1 MGQEQWCH
9 RVGAY
14 SRGDELTWQQYAMAA
29 SSSHTFV
36 HQIQNLI
43 NWVDTDAQHLTK
55 EEILDSIKIRVLVLA
70 KKFIAFPHCQNFSLM
85 QQQTVTK

>member
-1 MGQEQWCH
+1 M
-9 RVGAY
+9 
-14 SRGDELTWQQYAMAA
+14 TWWFNLIVYFDRMASSS

-43 NWVDTDAQHLTK
+43 NWVDSDAQHLTK

-70 KKFIAFPHCQNFSLM
+70 KKFIAYPHCQNFSLM
-85 QQQTVTK
+85 QSPQQAPLPSPLSKDH

>member
-1 MGQEQWCH
+1 M
-9 RVGAY
+9 
-14 SRGDELTWQQYAMAA
+14 SS

-43 NWVDTDAQHLTK
+43 NWVDSDAQHLTK
-55 EEILDSIKIRVLVLA
+55 EELLDSIKIRVLVLA

-85 QQQTVTK
+85 QQAGGSAKD

>member
-1 MGQEQWCH
+1 
-9 RVGAY
+9 
-14 SRGDELTWQQYAMAA
+14 MAEHTNNNNMSSS

-43 NWVDTDAQHLTK
+43 NWVDSDAQHLTK
-55 EEILDSIKIRVLVLA
+55 EELLDSIKIRVLVLA

-85 QQQTVTK
+85 QQQQMMVVASAAAPPAQ